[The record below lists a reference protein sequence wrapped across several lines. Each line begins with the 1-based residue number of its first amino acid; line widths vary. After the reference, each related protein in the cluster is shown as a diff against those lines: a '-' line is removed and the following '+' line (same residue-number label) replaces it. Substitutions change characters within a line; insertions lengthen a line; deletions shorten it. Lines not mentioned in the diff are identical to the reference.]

1 MTRRLLLPTAMLAT
15 LGLIAAGCGSSG
27 SSSSSSAPSQSTP
40 PATQST
46 QTSTG
51 GSSSGSSSGTGNA
64 TAGKAVFATNCA
76 SCHTLKDAGS
86 NGTIGPDLDSLQPSF
101 AAVQNQVINGGGP
114 MPAFGTQKILTT
126 KEIDDVSRY
135 VSSVAGQG

>member
-1 MTRRLLLPTAMLAT
+1 MTRRLLLPTAIIAT

-46 QTSTG
+46 QTNTG
-51 GSSSGSSSGTGNA
+51 GSSSGSGNA
-64 TAGKAVFATNCA
+64 TAGKAVFTTNCE

-86 NGTIGPDLDSLQPSF
+86 NGTIGPDLDSVQPSF
-101 AAVQNQVINGGGP
+101 AAVQTRVINGGGP
-114 MPAFGTQKILTT
+114 MPAFGKQKILTT
-126 KEIDDVSRY
+126 KQIDDVSKY